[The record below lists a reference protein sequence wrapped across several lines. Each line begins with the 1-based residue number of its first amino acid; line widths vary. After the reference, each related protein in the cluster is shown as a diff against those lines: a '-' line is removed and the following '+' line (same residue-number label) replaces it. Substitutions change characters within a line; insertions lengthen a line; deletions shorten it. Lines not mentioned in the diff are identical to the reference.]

1 MSVRL
6 PADIV
11 AQLDELAE
19 EMERSRAGLLA
30 RAVPEYVEREY
41 ASLAA
46 MRDGERELDEGKG
59 IRHEQVSAWISELI
73 AGNGPPS
80 DK

>member
-19 EMERSRAGLLA
+19 EMEPSLASLLSH
-30 RAVPEYVEREY
+30 AVREYVERELP
-41 ASLAA
+41 AGWNFANFKSGSPGPVSLAET
-46 MRDGERELDEGKG
+46 GP
-59 IRHEQVSAWISELI
+59 SEEE
-73 AGNGPPS
+73 
-80 DK
+80 